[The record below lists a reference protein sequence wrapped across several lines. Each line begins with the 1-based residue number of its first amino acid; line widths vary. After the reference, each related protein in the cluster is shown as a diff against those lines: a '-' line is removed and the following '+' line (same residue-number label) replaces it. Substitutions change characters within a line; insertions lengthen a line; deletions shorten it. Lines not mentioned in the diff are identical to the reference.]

1 MSEPSPHATFDAQ
14 AARTALQT
22 AIRDAMAAVPA
33 VEEIDRPITAR
44 MRAALDLDM
53 PAACFIACEAHPDG
67 VYVPAW
73 LMDLAAQ
80 EIFGDRWSSE
90 VLASEIVRDGRD
102 GIRFEVRGAKPVE
115 KTVHRVVAT
124 ARVAVEV
131 RSPSG
136 RIQRH
141 TAIGVSAHDVLWGST
156 DVQSL
161 YKIAVKGAATDARR
175 TALAQ
180 FGRIFNPRGSDLD
193 AVLAR
198 ASSASLKA
206 QDEAQKAPP
215 KTTARR
221 VRAQRPGESYAAID
235 ETGAVLETYPGTAE
249 GALQA
254 LDTIGEILAGCQ
266 DAETFEAARE
276 ANAATIA
283 RIESEHGPTL
293 ADAIATIKARIQE
306 ATAAQAGFG
315 APTPARRAT
324 KIVAPKPSTL
334 TTAPQIG
341 PVEAERP
348 ADTPAQ
354 PFPDL
359 AAGTPE
365 DRLAQ
370 ALADIAV
377 AQTPERVQEIIDA
390 AIGRVPRMPAKAILR
405 LSEAAAARRQALKG
419 AT

>member
-1 MSEPSPHATFDAQ
+1 MSEQSPYATFDPQ
-14 AARTALQT
+14 AARAALQT
-22 AIRDAMAAVPA
+22 AIRDVMAAVPA

-53 PAACFIACEAHPDG
+53 PAACFMASEAHPDG

-90 VLASEIVRDGRD
+90 VLESEIVRDDRD
-102 GIRFEVRGAKPVE
+102 GIRFEARGAKPVE

-131 RSPSG
+131 RSPLG

-141 TAIGVSAHDVLWGST
+141 TALGVSVHDVLWGSAE
-156 DVQSL
+156 VQSL
-161 YKIAVKGAATDARR
+161 YKIAIKGAATDARR

-180 FGRIFNPRGSDLD
+180 FGRIFSPRGSDLD
-193 AVLAR
+193 AVLAH

-206 QDEAQKAPP
+206 QDEAKKAPP
-215 KTTARR
+215 KTIARR

-235 ETGAVLETYPGTAE
+235 ETGATLETYPGTAE

-283 RIESEHGPTL
+283 RIEAEHGAAL
-293 ADAIATIKARIQE
+293 SDAIAALKARIQE

-324 KIVAPKPSTL
+324 KVAMPKTQVST
-334 TTAPQIG
+334 TVPQTA
-341 PVEAERP
+341 PVEAEKP
-348 ADTPAQ
+348 ANAPAQ
-354 PFPDL
+354 PFLDL
-359 AAGTPE
+359 AATPE

-370 ALADIAV
+370 ALADITA
-377 AQTPERVQEIIDA
+377 AQTPERVQEILDA
-390 AIGRVPRMPAKAILR
+390 AIGRTPRMPAKAILR

>member
-1 MSEPSPHATFDAQ
+1 MSEQSPHATFDAQ
-14 AARTALQT
+14 TARAALQA
-22 AIRDAMAAVPA
+22 AIREAMAAVPA

-53 PAACFIACEAHPDG
+53 PAACFMASEAHPDG

-90 VLASEIVRDGRD
+90 VLESEIVRDDRD
-102 GIRFEVRGAKPVE
+102 GIRFEARGAKPVE

-141 TAIGVSAHDVLWGST
+141 TALGVSVHDVLWGSA

-161 YKIAVKGAATDARR
+161 YKIAIKGAATDARR

-180 FGRIFNPRGSDLD
+180 FGRIFSPRGSDLD
-193 AVLAR
+193 AVLAH

-206 QDEAQKAPP
+206 QDEAKKAPP

-221 VRAQRPGESYAAID
+221 IRAQRPGESYAAID
-235 ETGAVLETYPGTAE
+235 ETGATLETYPGTAE

-283 RIESEHGPTL
+283 RIEAEHGAVLT
-293 ADAIATIKARIQE
+293 DAIAALKARIQE

-315 APTPARRAT
+315 APTPDRRAAKVAT
-324 KIVAPKPSTL
+324 PKIPTSTTIL
-334 TTAPQIG
+334 QTA
-341 PVEAERP
+341 PVEAEKS
-348 ADTPAQ
+348 ANAPAQ
-354 PFPDL
+354 PFLDL
-359 AAGTPE
+359 ATAPE

-370 ALADIAV
+370 ALADITA
-377 AQTPERVQEIIDA
+377 AQTPERVQEILDA
-390 AIGRVPRMPAKAILR
+390 AIGRTPRMPAKAILR

>member
-1 MSEPSPHATFDAQ
+1 MSEQSPHATFDPQ
-14 AARTALQT
+14 AARAALQA
-22 AIRDAMAAVPA
+22 AIQAAMAKAPPI
-33 VEEIDRPITAR
+33 EEIDRPITAR

-53 PAACFIACEAHPDG
+53 PAACFMASEAHPDG

-90 VLASEIVRDGRD
+90 VLESEIVKDDRD
-102 GIRFEVRGAKPVE
+102 GIRFEARGAKPVE
-115 KTVHRVVAT
+115 KTIHRVVAT
-124 ARVAVEV
+124 ARVAVEI
-131 RSPSG
+131 RSPGG
-136 RIQRH
+136 RVQRH
-141 TAIGVSAHDVLWGST
+141 VALGVSVHDVPWGSA

-180 FGRIFNPRGSDLD
+180 FGRIFSPKGSDLD
-193 AVLAR
+193 AILAQ

-206 QDEAQKAPP
+206 QEEARKAPP

-235 ETGAVLETYPGTAE
+235 ETGATLETYPGTAE

-254 LDTIGEILAGCQ
+254 LDSIGEILAGCQ
-266 DAETFEAARE
+266 DAEAFEAARE
-276 ANAATIA
+276 ANAATVA
-283 RIESEHGPTL
+283 RIEAEHGAALSDAL
-293 ADAIATIKARIQE
+293 AALKARIQE

-315 APTPARRAT
+315 APAPARRAA
-324 KIVAPKPSTL
+324 KAQ
-334 TTAPQIG
+334 A
-341 PVEAERP
+341 AAP
-348 ADTPAQ
+348 ADAAKAPAADAPAPSPAQ
-354 PFPDL
+354 PALDL
-359 AAGTPE
+359 AAAPE

-370 ALADIAV
+370 ALAAIEA
-377 AQTPERVQEIIDA
+377 ATTPEKVQEILDA
-390 AIGRVPRMPAKAILR
+390 AVGRTPRMPAKAILR

-419 AT
+419 AA

>member
-1 MSEPSPHATFDAQ
+1 MSEQSPHATFDAQ
-14 AARTALQT
+14 AARAALQA
-22 AIRDAMAAVPA
+22 AIRDAMAGAPA

-53 PAACFIACEAHPDG
+53 PAACFMASEAHPDG

-90 VLASEIVRDGRD
+90 VLESEIVRDDRD
-102 GIRFEVRGAKPVE
+102 GIRFEARGAKPVE

-141 TAIGVSAHDVLWGST
+141 AALGVSVHDVLWGSS

-180 FGRIFNPRGSDLD
+180 FGRIFSPRGSDLD
-193 AVLAR
+193 AVLAH

-206 QDEAQKAPP
+206 QDEAKKAPP
-215 KTTARR
+215 KTAARR

-235 ETGAVLETYPGTAE
+235 ETGATLESYPGTAE

-254 LDTIGEILAGCQ
+254 LDTIGEILAGCP
-266 DAETFEAARE
+266 DGETFEAARE
-276 ANAATIA
+276 ANAATIQ
-283 RIESEHGPTL
+283 RIESEHGPAL
-293 ADAIATIKARIQE
+293 ADAIAALKARIQE

-315 APTPARRAT
+315 APAPARRAA
-324 KIVAPKPSTL
+324 KAAAPK
-334 TTAPQIG
+334 APAPAAAAQAA
-341 PVEAERP
+341 PAEAETP
-348 ADTPAQ
+348 ADAPAQ
-354 PFPDL
+354 PSLDL
-359 AAGTPE
+359 AAAPE

-370 ALADIAV
+370 ALAGITA
-377 AQTPERVQEIIDA
+377 AQTPERVQEVLDA
-390 AIGRVPRMPAKAILR
+390 AVGRTPRMPAKAILR